1 MKRIAHIIISVAIAL
16 TPCFV
21 LAQQYNII
29 RQGVCWTD
37 TSGIDSSL
45 TRMVYV
51 SIAGAGPISVRY
63 VNASGDEVDVSAGG
77 SFAMGYCGCCATE
90 DTLYYQS
97 GEMILPGEVL
107 PIDSAYTP
115 GILPVTGNNGTRSS
129 ITELPLRL
137 NYNYAYNRIELGT
150 YPAEGASSITGILQF
165 HDNGP
170 SFQETA
176 YLPGQMYINNWVTSS
191 TRFLQGI
198 ELLATGGSG
207 SVYARNNLVQS
218 TSFSAVPD
226 NVILNQIRFKNNYNT
241 LSSGQITPF
250 AFTHVST
257 TGTSLT
263 GGQLYLTYA
272 STSNYADIT
281 DPAKRY
287 MRFDRNTR
295 AVDLNNTYN
304 GSTRND
310 SATDPPTR
318 PLYTNANGEIR
329 QAPLDSFL
337 VYNSVSATNTTLL
350 NAIASASE
358 NVANANLEADE
369 SYTTDWQNHSITF
382 DFSGAPL
389 DSMVYRFPSPDGKL
403 QGLYVSDGE
412 GNMSFIVNKIQSTDF
427 DNMLD
432 HNNAGIITLGNVNDS
447 TIIQGDMIF
456 IESPNMPQNDTLQNA
471 YTKGA
476 GNKVSITKI
485 PYSGITTATTDGSG
499 DITVTLGI
507 TMPDNT
513 YAVTATP
520 QGSTFQVCNVVSKT
534 ATSFVLRFYTAV
546 GVPITSTE
554 VTANWIVRDN

>member
-21 LAQQYNII
+21 RAQQYDII

-77 SFAMGYCGCCATE
+77 SFAMGYCGCCVQE
-90 DTLYYQS
+90 DTTLFTPGSIIFAGANGEESEANYRLYFDS
-97 GEMILPGEVL
+97 VNTTVMIGANDNAVNTRSLYVKKHLAG
-107 PIDSAYTP
+107 SAWAQYAYMCNDTINCNNSSVIMYTTRPEEPYRGGNEWSFTGYGKTSAINFVAATYTP
-115 GILPVTGNNGTRSS
+115 LATDSGSGTAAMSFSARNMSTSSPYKITQKPAFIFYNGVDGFTPPYNMALVVGAGRRTGSSESNITGGNDIELPYYTTSRNDYATDPSVSHIYYPDQYGHMLLTIFGNGQVQNPVTGT
-129 ITELPLRL
+129 T
-137 NYNYAYNRIELGT
+137 T
-150 YPAEGASSITGILQF
+150 T
-165 HDNGP
+165 
-170 SFQETA
+170 
-176 YLPGQMYINNWVTSS
+176 IN
-191 TRFLQGI
+191 
-198 ELLATGGSG
+198 
-207 SVYARNNLVQS
+207 
-218 TSFSAVPD
+218 SA
-226 NVILNQIRFKNNYNT
+226 L
-241 LSSGQITPF
+241 
-250 AFTHVST
+250 
-257 TGTSLT
+257 
-263 GGQLYLTYA
+263 
-272 STSNYADIT
+272 
-281 DPAKRY
+281 
-287 MRFDRNTR
+287 
-295 AVDLNNTYN
+295 
-304 GSTRND
+304 
-310 SATDPPTR
+310 
-318 PLYTNANGEIR
+318 
-329 QAPLDSFL
+329 
-337 VYNSVSATNTTLL
+337 
-350 NAIASASE
+350 ASAAR
-358 NVANANLEADE
+358 NVANANLTADA

-432 HNNAGIITLGNVNDS
+432 HNNAGIITLGNINDS